1 VLRIQ
6 SFIMPILALS
16 TIPLCG
22 LLYFFLNHDG
32 NGAYS
37 LVTDFDRVTPFLK
50 VFVVP
55 YLFWYIFLVF
65 GLLYL
70 CSLNRSGFYK
80 TVLIYDLGILSASL
94 IYYVFQTTVP
104 RPSLIGDDW
113 LTSMVSF
120 VYQMD
125 QPYNCFPS
133 THVLTTYLI
142 MRSIQQYSQS
152 AGLKLVTHLI
162 GLSIILSTVL
172 IKQHVILDAI
182 ASIII
187 VEILY
192 RAVHYFAEE
201 GIGKWVKRQSSS
213 LMTKKRYEI

>member
-1 VLRIQ
+1 
-6 SFIMPILALS
+6 MS

-22 LLYFFLNHDG
+22 MLYFFLNHGG

-37 LVTDFDRVTPFLK
+37 LVTDLDHVTPFLK
-50 VFVVP
+50 IFVVP
-55 YLFWYIFLVF
+55 YLFWYVFLVF

-70 CSLNRSGFYK
+70 CRLNRSGFYK
-80 TVLIYDLGILSASL
+80 TVLIYDVGILVASL
-94 IYYVFQTTVP
+94 IYFVFQTTVP
-104 RPSLIGDDW
+104 RPSLVGDDW
-113 LTSMVSF
+113 LTNMVSF

-133 THVLTTYLI
+133 IHVFTTYLL
-142 MRSIQQYSQS
+142 MRGIQQYSQS
-152 AGLKLVTHLI
+152 VGLKLGVHLVGI
-162 GLSIILSTVL
+162 SIILSTVF
-172 IKQHVILDAI
+172 IKQHVILDVI
-182 ASIII
+182 ASILL

-201 GIGKWVKRQSSS
+201 GIRKWVSRQSSS